1 MELVRREPM
10 STREVLSQSLKESA
24 WLLGLALIFVA
35 YALLMAVVGD
45 DLARALSPMFHP
57 TIGR

>member
-1 MELVRREPM
+1 M
-10 STREVLSQSLKESA
+10 STREVLSESLTECA